1 MIKKN
6 FMTMFDVI
14 FLLIVGAFGAKHF
27 LCRNHLKFIHISV
40 FRRSENEVLVILY

>member
-6 FMTMFDVI
+6 FMTMSDVI

-27 LCRNHLKFIHISV
+27 LCRNHLKFTYQYV
-40 FRRSENEVLVILY
+40 EEVKMKH